1 MLEYSVQSSSS
12 QLGEAAREGTLIS
25 KLAIVA
31 LAALALASVLVMA
44 CGQTAADLGDPYS
57 ANDLMAAYND
67 SSDAYEADWMSKR
80 VNVIGTVDEVSGSRV
95 YLQTNSGEDAVAL
108 NGLSDE
114 ALDEVAEGE
123 LVEFACVIGE
133 FQRGVITMSACG
145 PAEHGGESAASG
157 SSDDAGAGDT
167 GGASIIGFL
176 SVPLLLIAAALT
188 AVAIARSNWAGMQ
201 PAMIALMF
209 LGVLALLN
217 SAAVATGFYRGLDV
231 GILNILALAGFPFI
245 AIMGLIIIDPNIFY
259 FLPPWL
265 TGVQPEPE
273 PPPPPV
279 FTETTSAPSGDMG
292 ATAVGPAGGT
302 VAPASSPSA
311 TMAMQP
317 DVARSMA
324 WVVVTRGPSE
334 GKSIQLKE
342 GNNTIGRAFDSDLQI
357 EDASVSRSHA
367 MVSVKGEEFTLID
380 LGSAGG
386 TRIGEYRIA
395 GRRVSE
401 GAEIAVGNTRLRL
414 ISVDVAHGAPSSGD
428 TIVGS
433 TSGHSLSLIAQS
445 GPDAGKSFLLSAAQ
459 NVIGRD
465 PTAQVSLSDPTVSR
479 QHAMVRVDAAATSIA
494 DLGSMSGTAVNGEVI
509 KGVRISVGDRIVV
522 GQSEFTLM
530 KPSV

>member
-1 MLEYSVQSSSS
+1 M
-12 QLGEAAREGTLIS
+12 IS

-44 CGQTAADLGDPYS
+44 CGQTAADLGEPYS
-57 ANDLMAAYND
+57 ANELMAAYNQD
-67 SSDAYEADWMSKR
+67 SDAYEADWMNKR
-80 VNVIGTVDEVSGSRV
+80 VNVTGTVDEISGSRV
-95 YLQTNSGEDAVAL
+95 YLQTASGEDVVAL

-133 FQRGVITMSACG
+133 YQRGVITMSACG
-145 PAEHGGESAASG
+145 PAEYGGAEGAASADG
-157 SSDDAGAGDT
+157 EGATDT
-167 GGASIIGFL
+167 GGSSAIGFL

-188 AVAIARSNWAGMQ
+188 AVAMARSNWAGMQ
-201 PAMIALMF
+201 PAMVALMV
-209 LGVLALLN
+209 LGVIALLN

-231 GILNILALAGFPFI
+231 GILNILALAGFPFV
-245 AIMGLIIIDPNIFY
+245 AAMGWIILDPDRFY

-265 TGVQPEPE
+265 TGVQPEP
-273 PPPPPV
+273 PPQV
-279 FTETTSAPSGDMG
+279 FGETTTAPSGGMGATAAGQGDMG
-292 ATAVGPAGGT
+292 ATAVGPGGGG
-302 VAPASSPSA
+302 APPGGSPSA

-317 DVARSMA
+317 GAARSLVWA
-324 WVVVTRGPSE
+324 VVTRGPSD

-342 GNNTIGRAFDSDLQI
+342 GNNIIGRALDSDLQI
-357 EDASVSRSHA
+357 DDASVSRSHA

-395 GRRVSE
+395 GRRL
-401 GAEIAVGNTRLRL
+401 GAGSEIAVGNTRLSL
-414 ISVDVAHGAPSSGD
+414 MNVDVAHGASSGGA

-445 GPDAGKSFLLSAAQ
+445 GPDAGKSFLLSSAQ
-459 NVIGRD
+459 NIIGRD

-479 QHAMVRVDAAATSIA
+479 RHAMIRVDADRTTIA

-509 KGVRISVGDRIVV
+509 KGVRISTGDKVAV

-530 KPSV
+530 KPSG

>member
-1 MLEYSVQSSSS
+1 M
-12 QLGEAAREGTLIS
+12 IS

-44 CGQTAADLGDPYS
+44 CGQTAADLGPPYS
-57 ANDLMAAYND
+57 ADDLMAAAQD
-67 SSDAYEADWMSKR
+67 PDAYEAEWMTKR
-80 VNVIGTVDEVSGSRV
+80 VNVLGTVDDVSRGRV
-95 YLQTNSGEDAVAL
+95 YLSTSFGDNAVAL
-108 NGLSDE
+108 EGLSDS
-114 ALDEVAEGE
+114 ALDDIEVGE
-123 LVEFACVIGE
+123 SVEFACVIDE
-133 FQRGVITMSACG
+133 YARELISMTQCG
-145 PAEHGGESAASG
+145 PAEYGGESAASG

-167 GGASIIGFL
+167 GGTSVIGFL

-188 AVAIARSNWAGMQ
+188 AIAIARSNWAGMQ
-201 PAMIALMF
+201 PAMIALMI

-231 GILNILALAGFPFI
+231 GILNILALAGFPFV

-279 FTETTSAPSGDMG
+279 FTESTSAPSSDMG

-357 EDASVSRSHA
+357 DDASVSRSHA

-395 GRRVSE
+395 GKRVSE

-509 KGVRISVGDRIVV
+509 KGVRISTGDRVAI

-530 KPSV
+530 KPSA

>member
-1 MLEYSVQSSSS
+1 M
-12 QLGEAAREGTLIS
+12 IS
-25 KLAIVA
+25 KLAFVA
-31 LAALALASVLVMA
+31 LASLVLATVLVMG
-44 CGQTAADLGDPYS
+44 CGQTAADLGQPYS
-57 ANDLMAAYND
+57 ADELMAAYNED
-67 SSDAYEADWMSKR
+67 SDAYEAEWVSKR
-80 VNVIGTVDEVSGSRV
+80 INVTGTVDEVQGARV
-95 YLQTNSGEDAVAL
+95 YLQTAFGEDVVAL
-108 NGLSDE
+108 NGLSDA
-114 ALDEVAEGE
+114 ALDEVSEGS

-133 FQRGVITMSACG
+133 YQRGVISMSLCG
-145 PAEHGGESAASG
+145 PAEYGGEG
-157 SSDDAGAGDT
+157 AGADG
-167 GGASIIGFL
+167 GGASAERTGGEEGGGASVMGLL

-188 AVAIARSNWAGMQ
+188 AIAIARSNWAGMQ
-201 PAMIALMF
+201 PAMIALMV

-217 SAAVATGFYRGLDV
+217 SAAVATGFYSGLEA
-231 GILNILALAGFPFI
+231 GILNILAAAGFPLI
-245 AIMGLIIIDPNIFY
+245 AIMGWIILDPDRFY

-265 TGVQPEPE
+265 TGVQPEP
-273 PPPPPV
+273 PAPPPPV

-292 ATAVGPAGGT
+292 ATAAGPAGGT
-302 VAPASSPSA
+302 VAPAASPSA

-334 GKSIQLKE
+334 GKSMQLKE
-342 GNNTIGRAFDSDLQI
+342 GNNTVGRALDNDLQI
-357 EDASVSRSHA
+357 DDASVSRSHA
-367 MVSVKGEEFTLID
+367 MVSVKGDDFTLID

-395 GRRVSE
+395 GKRVSE

-414 ISVDVAHGAPSSGD
+414 ISVDVAHGAASSGD

-445 GPDAGKSFLLSAAQ
+445 GPDAGKSYLLSAAQ

-479 QHAMVRVDAAATSIA
+479 QHAMVRVDAAGTSIA

-509 KGVRISVGDRIVV
+509 KGVRISVGDRIAL